1 MTEKNPLP
9 LRNLLLGAVAVALGA
24 GVAFTLMPAEKPP
37 ATPTASASSAEA
49 APAEWE
55 GQRVPN
61 FTLPGLDGKPISL
74 ESYKGKVVFL
84 NFWATWCEPC
94 KEEMPS
100 MQKLYTHLKGKP
112 FEMLAVSMDAGDNAA
127 VQKFLGNTSVP
138 LTFPILRDPDQAT
151 SKGLF
156 KTTGVP
162 ETFVIGPDGKVIKHI
177 IGGFEWDQPQILK
190 YFDDLM
196 AKV

>member
-1 MTEKNPLP
+1 MTTEQSPL
-9 LRNLLLGAVAVALGA
+9 LRNIMLAAIAIALG
-24 GVAFTLMPAEKPP
+24 GGMAFTLMPKETPP
-37 ATPTASASSAEA
+37 ANPTASASSEA

-55 GQRVPN
+55 GQSVPN
-61 FTLPGLDGKPISL
+61 FTLPALDGKKINL

-112 FEMLAVSMDAGDNAA
+112 FEMLAVSMDAGDNKA
-127 VQKFLGNTSVP
+127 VTKFLGNTSVP

-151 SKGLF
+151 AKGLF

-196 AKV
+196 AKI